1 MKRLSVVTV
10 CFRRTVATCLE
21 RPISARPPLAVPPRP
36 LSAHRLQKVTLP
48 LSQGGPPYYPALS
61 LPPSAEGRVGC
72 RGSEA
77 GHQRHVDGAW
87 IRNFTGLACSLSQV
101 INLPDHLIVVSTC

>member
-1 MKRLSVVTV
+1 MKRSPMVTV

-48 LSQGGPPYYPALS
+48 LSQVEAHLTILPSPCPPLQKVAWAAEVLKLGISVMWTVRGYEISRGLPAHCPRL
-61 LPPSAEGRVGC
+61 L
-72 RGSEA
+72 
-77 GHQRHVDGAW
+77 
-87 IRNFTGLACSLSQV
+87 
-101 INLPDHLIVVSTC
+101 TCPTTSS